1 MGTSRLTAWPAIV
14 AMAAAIFASPA
25 WPADFKLS
33 GNQVVPPSQSSASG
47 YGSIDVATDGTL
59 SGSVTVTDMTA
70 VTAEIR
76 LGEPGRNGPI
86 VAYLTKTGDNTW
98 AVVAGA
104 RLTPQQTN
112 AFRAGALYVTVSSIA
127 HKQGELRGQIV
138 P

>member
-1 MGTSRLTAWPAIV
+1 MPGSRLSSWSAI
-14 AMAAAIFASPA
+14 ALAAALAAPLA
-25 WPADFKLS
+25 RAADFKLS
-33 GNQVVPPSQSSASG
+33 GEQMVPPSQTSASG
-47 YGSIDVATDGTL
+47 YGSIDVSTDGTV

-70 VTAEIR
+70 TGATVH

-98 AVVAGA
+98 TVVGGA
-104 RLTPQQTN
+104 RLTPQQIN

-127 HKQGELRGQIV
+127 YKQGELRGQIV

>member
-1 MGTSRLTAWPAIV
+1 MRLFRLTAWPAM
-14 AMAAAIFASPA
+14 AMAGALFASPA

-33 GNQVVPPSQSSASG
+33 GNQVVPPAQTSASG
-47 YGSIDVATDGTL
+47 YGSIDVSTDGTV

-70 VTAEIR
+70 VTAEVR

-86 VAYLTKTGDNTW
+86 VAYLTKTDDNTW
-98 AVVAGA
+98 TVVGGA
-104 RLTPQQTN
+104 RLTPQQIN

-127 HKQGELRGQIV
+127 HKQGELRGQVV